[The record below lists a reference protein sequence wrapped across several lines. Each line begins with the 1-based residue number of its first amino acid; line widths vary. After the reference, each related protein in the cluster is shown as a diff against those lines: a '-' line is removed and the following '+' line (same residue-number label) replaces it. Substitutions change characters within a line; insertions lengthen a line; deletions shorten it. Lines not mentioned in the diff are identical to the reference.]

1 MTRILPLRL
10 LCALALIILPSTLA
24 LARTLSGEVTYRER
38 IALDPRARIT
48 VQLVD
53 VSRADAPANVIAQ
66 QRIRSRGKQVP
77 FAFKLTYR
85 ASKIRP
91 GRRYELQARIERGP
105 ELLFINQTAIP
116 VEPLKTRGPVT
127 ILVQQ
132 ASARTGATPPPPS
145 PAPVPNPAPTPA
157 AALQGTEWLA
167 EDIGGQGVLAIV
179 QSTLAIEAGGKIS
192 GSGGCNRYFG
202 TVTVKD
208 GALKVGPLGATQMA
222 CVPAQMEQERKFL
235 DALSAT
241 QGYRLDGAKLV
252 LLDGRGQPLVRLV
265 KNKA

>member
-1 MTRILPLRL
+1 VTRILSLRL

-105 ELLFINQTAIP
+105 ELLFINQNAIP

-132 ASARTGATPPPPS
+132 AASRTDSTPPPPS
-145 PAPVPNPAPTPA
+145 PAPIPARA
-157 AALQGTEWLA
+157 ASLEGTEWRA
-167 EDIGGQGVLAIV
+167 EDIGGKGVLDIV
-179 QSTLAIEAGGKIS
+179 QSTLSIDAGGKIS

-202 TVTVKD
+202 TVTVED
-208 GALKVGPLGATQMA
+208 GILKAGPLGATQMA
-222 CVPAQMEQERKFL
+222 CVPAQMDQERKFL

-241 QGYRLDGAKLV
+241 RNFRLDGAKLI
-252 LLDGRGQPLVRLV
+252 LLDAGGQPLMRLV